1 MSDQPRGLKVIKA
14 TYGTAEHLEDV
25 TKVVEKLVSDKGA
38 LSFNINPNAFGILD
52 PAPGI
57 KKTFQA
63 NISINGGNPMLMTK
77 EDGEQFIVNVPDPNP
92 LKTDN
97 TAGGAIK
104 QILWYSLVSLIGTYF
119 AVSYYIVGANLIGS
133 SIVGIILGLLMASS
147 TITFALTS
155 SSLGVA
161 GLLPF
166 FLGSFIIQL
175 LLVFAVSLYDPNWLN
190 FDVLKTT

>member
-1 MSDQPRGLKVIKA
+1 MSALKVIKA
-14 TYGTAEHLEDV
+14 TYGTSEHLEDV
-25 TKVVEKLVSDKGA
+25 TKVVEKLVSAKGE
-38 LSFNINPNAFGILD
+38 LSFNVNPNTFGILD

-63 NISINGGNPMLMTK
+63 NISINDGSPTLLTK
-77 EDGEQFIVNVPDPNP
+77 DDGEQFVVNAPNP
-92 LKTDN
+92 NPTTSDN
-97 TAGGAIK
+97 SVGGAIS

-133 SIVGIILGLLMASS
+133 SIVGVILALLMASS
-147 TITFALTS
+147 TITFAFSS

-161 GLLPF
+161 GLIPF

-175 LLVFAVSLYDPNWLN
+175 LIVFTVSLYDPHWLN
-190 FDVLKTT
+190 FDSLKTT

>member
-1 MSDQPRGLKVIKA
+1 MSALKVIKA
-14 TYGTAEHLEDV
+14 TYGTSEHLEDV
-25 TKVVEKLVSDKGA
+25 TKVVEKLVSAKGE
-38 LSFNINPNAFGILD
+38 LSFNVNPNTFGILD

-63 NISINGGNPMLMTK
+63 NISINDGSPTLLTK
-77 EDGEQFIVNVPDPNP
+77 DDGEQFVVNAPNP
-92 LKTDN
+92 NPTTSDN
-97 TAGGAIK
+97 SVGGAIS

-133 SIVGIILGLLMASS
+133 SIVGVILALLMASS
-147 TITFALTS
+147 TITFAFSS

-161 GLLPF
+161 GLIPF

-175 LLVFAVSLYDPNWLN
+175 LIVFAVSLYDPNWLN
-190 FDVLKTT
+190 FDSLKTT